1 MNPINNLPY
10 FLILIVTGL
19 IIYSV
24 FFNTNSVKTTASGIE
39 INYLK
44 NGEGKNLEDGN
55 VIIFN
60 LVYND
65 HEGLELL
72 RKVGDDPV
80 VLMKDSTWDY
90 NGIIYEVINLLKKGD
105 SVKFDI
111 STEDFYANSPS
122 AGSIPDSI
130 KDKPLTFYCGVTEI
144 MNKEEFQEYQKEQYE
159 KMQNEMNKQNE
170 NQLSIDLE
178 ILDNYLK
185 SNNIEAISTES
196 GLRYVITEKG
206 DGNKPTAGSKVKVH
220 YTGTLLEGQKFDSS
234 IDRGEPFSF
243 DLGVGMVIPG
253 WDEGIGY
260 LSKGAKATLY
270 IPSPLAYGPN
280 GAGGVIPGNAILI
293 FEVELIDFE

>member
-10 FLILIVTGL
+10 FLILIVAGL

-24 FFNTNSVKTTASGIE
+24 FFNTNSVQTTASGIE

-44 NGEGKNLEDGN
+44 KGEGKNLEDGN
-55 VIIFN
+55 IIIFN

-65 HEGLELL
+65 HEGMELL

-90 NGIIYEVINLLKKGD
+90 NGIIYEVINLLKRGD

-170 NQLSIDLE
+170 DQLSIDLE

-185 SNNIEAISTES
+185 SNNIDAISAES

-206 DGNKPTAGSKVKVH
+206 DGNKPSVGSKVKVH
-220 YTGTLLEGQKFDSS
+220 YTGTLLESLQLTRNQS
-234 IDRGEPFSF
+234 R
-243 DLGVGMVIPG
+243 
-253 WDEGIGY
+253 
-260 LSKGAKATLY
+260 
-270 IPSPLAYGPN
+270 
-280 GAGGVIPGNAILI
+280 
-293 FEVELIDFE
+293 

>member
-39 INYLK
+39 INYFK

-111 STEDFYANSPS
+111 STQDFYANSPS

-185 SNNIEAISTES
+185 SNNIDAISAES

-206 DGNKPTAGSKVKVH
+206 DGNKPSVGSKVKVH
-220 YTGTLLEGQKFDSS
+220 YTGTLLDGQKFDSS
-234 IDRGEPFSF
+234 LDRGEPFSF
-243 DLGVGMVIPG
+243 DLGVGMVISG

-270 IPSPLAYGPN
+270 IPSPLGYGPN

>member
-1 MNPINNLPY
+1 MNELDT
-10 FLILIVTGL
+10 LIQ
-19 IIYSV
+19 
-24 FFNTNSVKTTASGIE
+24 NGI
-39 INYLK
+39 
-44 NGEGKNLEDGN
+44 KNLEDGN

-90 NGIIYEVINLLKKGD
+90 NGIIYEVINLLKRGD

-206 DGNKPTAGSKVKVH
+206 DGNKPTVGSKVKVH

>member
-1 MNPINNLPY
+1 M
-10 FLILIVTGL
+10 
-19 IIYSV
+19 
-24 FFNTNSVKTTASGIE
+24 
-39 INYLK
+39 
-44 NGEGKNLEDGN
+44 
-55 VIIFN
+55 
-60 LVYND
+60 
-65 HEGLELL
+65 ELL

-90 NGIIYEVINLLKKGD
+90 NGIIYEVINLLKRGD

-170 NQLSIDLE
+170 DQLSIDLE

-185 SNNIEAISTES
+185 SNNIDAISAES

-206 DGNKPTAGSKVKVH
+206 DGNKPSVGSKVKVH
-220 YTGTLLEGQKFDSS
+220 YTGTLLDGQKFDSS
-234 IDRGEPFSF
+234 LDRGEPFSF
-243 DLGVGMVIPG
+243 DLGVGMVISG

-270 IPSPLAYGPN
+270 IPSPLGYGPN